1 MVEKWEAQKFLLIM
15 QKAKFF
21 CSFIY
26 LFFFSPP
33 EQFDLKLLQKLEKL
47 QTTVLTFLTF
57 LLDFSFSTIS
67 TLILTF

>member
-1 MVEKWEAQKFLLIM
+1 MGSTEILADYAKSQVFLEL
-15 QKAKFF
+15 
-21 CSFIY
+21 Y
-26 LFFFSPP
+26 LFIFFSPP

>member
-15 QKAKFF
+15 QKAKF
-21 CSFIY
+21 SGT
-26 LFFFSPP
+26 FFFFFP
-33 EQFDLKLLQKLEKL
+33 EQFDLKLLQKSEKL

>member
-1 MVEKWEAQKFLLIM
+1 MGSTEILADY
-15 QKAKFF
+15 AKSQVFWNFF
-21 CSFIY
+21 F
-26 LFFFSPP
+26 FFFSP
-33 EQFDLKLLQKLEKL
+33 EQFDLKLLQKSEKL